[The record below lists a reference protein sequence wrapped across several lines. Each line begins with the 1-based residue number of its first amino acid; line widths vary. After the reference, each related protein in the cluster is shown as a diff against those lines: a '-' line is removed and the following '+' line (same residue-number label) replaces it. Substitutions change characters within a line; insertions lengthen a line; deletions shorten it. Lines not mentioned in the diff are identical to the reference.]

1 VRQFCQLDALGQ
13 RVTVRGWSQIAP
25 LVRWPLEPAWDHVV
39 LIGEYEVGSPRAT
52 ESTALEVEVRYKVL
66 GQVSALGLETEV
78 HAETVAFRVDA
89 PDETGWRIDGPP
101 PPPHLFAGRV
111 DVEHMRRSFEYG
123 SWNFVPNS
131 LLVWQLFRSAGW
143 NVPLQRT
150 VDLPHGAAF
159 RSVPAP
165 QVGDLV
171 LYLRDGVPYHTGVLE
186 AEDRV
191 VSSTLHNGIV
201 RTVVAAFPGEVK
213 YLRLVEP
220 APAPAMTAPLPTRP
234 ARAATPRPVGA
245 TPAALSKQAAPS
257 PRRRRVGLKRPA
269 TPPAKRTP

>member
-1 VRQFCQLDALGQ
+1 MRQFCQLDGLGQ
-13 RVTVRGWSQIAP
+13 RVTLRGWSQIAP
-25 LVRWPLEPAWDHVV
+25 LVRWPLEPAWDHVL

-78 HAETVAFRVDA
+78 HAETVVFRVDA
-89 PDETGWRIDGPP
+89 PDETGWRIEGPP

-111 DVEHMRRSFEYG
+111 DIEHMRRSFEYG
-123 SWNFVPNS
+123 SLNFVPNS
-131 LLVWQLFRSAGW
+131 LLIWQLFRAAGW
-143 NVPLQRT
+143 NVPLQRA
-150 VDLPHGAAF
+150 VDLPHGTAF
-159 RSVPAP
+159 RAVAAP
-165 QVGDLV
+165 QVGDVV

-191 VSSTLHNGIV
+191 VSSTLNGGIV

-220 APAPAMTAPLPTRP
+220 APAPTMTAPLPTRP
-234 ARAATPRPVGA
+234 ARAATPRPAGTKAA
-245 TPAALSKQAAPS
+245 TPSKQAVPS
-257 PRRRRVGLKRPA
+257 PQRGRVSRKQP
-269 TPPAKRTP
+269 TKPPAKRTR